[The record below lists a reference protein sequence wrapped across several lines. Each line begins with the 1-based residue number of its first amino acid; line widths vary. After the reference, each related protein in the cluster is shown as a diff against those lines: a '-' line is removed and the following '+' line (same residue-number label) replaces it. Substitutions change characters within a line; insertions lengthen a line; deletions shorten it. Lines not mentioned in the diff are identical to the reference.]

1 MKNLIKYIFIT
12 LLILFFSLYFSRYNN
27 TYYENKNI
35 LTEEAIKQFEIDIKN
50 NKTIN
55 VKDYI
60 KEEKNYNN
68 KASNLGLKTSRLIEK
83 LFNKTLKLLIKIL
96 GKLDN

>member
-68 KASNLGLKTSRLIEK
+68 KASNLGLKTSGLIEK